1 MLKPAFQIEASEIS
15 DEELLQS
22 RLLVEV
28 NPNSLTYLLLNQ
40 RHMRPL
46 VVKHFQLEFG
56 KERSLTD
63 VLREI
68 MEEDGMLRRPVKET
82 LLVYNFPES
91 SLIPE
96 TVFAMDTNREIIDTL
111 HGNLQ
116 KGLIL
121 TEKIPWWELFNV
133 YRISPDLHHL
143 LQQTFT
149 AGKYWHYYSLLLKS
163 YKMFDS
169 AAMFDPAGTFNSAN
183 AFDPAGTS
191 DPPNGFDPAGA
202 SVPPDAGD
210 CIKVIFYADKM
221 VALVVRGGQVRLVQ
235 TFHYQDTKDV
245 VYYLLNCCHQLGL
258 RQEGVRLLVGGL
270 IDRQSSLSEELH
282 KYFLQVHF
290 EEIDE
295 SIKVTDEL
303 KELPLHYFS
312 SILKM
317 AVCA

>member
-1 MLKPAFQIEASEIS
+1 MAKPAFQIEVTNIS

-28 NPNSLTYLLLNQ
+28 SPTAFTYVLLNQ
-40 RHMRPL
+40 RNMSPL
-46 VVKHFQLEFG
+46 VVKYFQLEPG
-56 KERSLTD
+56 KDHPLAET
-63 VLREI
+63 LREI
-68 MEEDGMLRRPVKET
+68 MEGDPLLRRPVKET

-96 TVFAMDTNREIIDTL
+96 PVFTMDTNREIIDTL

-133 YRISPDLHHL
+133 YRISQELHHL
-143 LQQTFT
+143 LQQNFS
-149 AGKYWHYYSLLLKS
+149 AGKYWHYYSLMLKS
-163 YKMFDS
+163 FKMFDS
-169 AAMFDPAGTFNSAN
+169 TE
-183 AFDPAGTS
+183 
-191 DPPNGFDPAGA
+191 
-202 SVPPDAGD
+202 SVDS
-210 CIKVIFYADKM
+210 IKVIFYSDKM
-221 VALVVRGGQVRLVQ
+221 VALVIRDGKVHLVQ
-235 TFHYQDTKDV
+235 TFLYHDAKDV
-245 VYYLLNCCHQLGL
+245 AYYLLNICQQFRLD
-258 RQEGVRLLVGGL
+258 QDSVRLLVGGL
-270 IDRQSSLSEELH
+270 IDKQSSLSTELH
-282 KYFLQVHF
+282 KYFLRIDF
-290 EEIDE
+290 EGIDE

>member
-1 MLKPAFQIEASEIS
+1 MLNPAFRIEIS
-15 DEELLQS
+15 DISEEELLQS

-28 NPNSLTYLLLNQ
+28 NPDSVTYVVLNQ
-40 RHMRPL
+40 RNMSP
-46 VVKHFQLEFG
+46 VAVKYYQLEHSRE
-56 KERSLTD
+56 KTLTESI
-63 VLREI
+63 REI
-68 MEEDGMLRRPVKET
+68 LQQDELLKRPVKET

-91 SLIPE
+91 SLVPE
-96 TVFAMDTNREIIDTL
+96 PLFSMDTNKELTDIV

-133 YRISPDLHHL
+133 YRISPDVHQL
-143 LQQTFT
+143 LQQQFS

-169 AAMFDPAGTFNSAN
+169 AEQN
-183 AFDPAGTS
+183 
-191 DPPNGFDPAGA
+191 
-202 SVPPDAGD
+202 D
-210 CIKVIFYADKM
+210 CIKVIFYSDKM
-221 VALVVRGGQVRLVQ
+221 ITLVLKEGKIHLVQ
-235 TFHYQDTKDV
+235 TFHYHDTKDV
-245 VYYLLNCCHQLGL
+245 AYHLLNCCRQLAIS
-258 RQEGVRLLVGGL
+258 QENVLLLVGGL
-270 IDRQSSLSEELH
+270 IDRNSALSEELH
-282 KYFLQVHF
+282 KYFLRVTF

>member
-1 MLKPAFQIEASEIS
+1 MLKPAFQIAVSDIS
-15 DEELLQS
+15 AEDLLQS

-28 NPNSLTYLLLNQ
+28 NPESFTYVLLNQ
-40 RHMRPL
+40 RNMSPL
-46 VVKHFQLEFG
+46 AVKYYQLEYGRG
-56 KERSLTD
+56 KRLTESL
-63 VLREI
+63 LEI
-68 MEEDGMLRRPVKET
+68 IQEDELLKRPVKET

-91 SLIPE
+91 SLVPE
-96 TVFAMDTNREIIDTL
+96 PLFSMDTNKELTDIV

-133 YRISPDLHHL
+133 YRISQDLHQL
-143 LQQTFT
+143 LQQQFT

-163 YKMFDS
+163 HKMFDS
-169 AAMFDPAGTFNSAN
+169 REES
-183 AFDPAGTS
+183 
-191 DPPNGFDPAGA
+191 
-202 SVPPDAGD
+202 D

-221 VALVVRGGQVRLVQ
+221 ITLILKKGVVQLMQ
-235 TFHYQDTKDV
+235 TFPYQDTKDV
-245 VYYLLNCCHQLGL
+245 AYHLLNCCHQLSIS
-258 RQEGVRLLVGGL
+258 QEEVLLQVGGL
-270 IDRQSSLSEELH
+270 IDRQSTLSTELN
-282 KYFLQVHF
+282 KYFLQIIF

>member
-1 MLKPAFQIEASEIS
+1 MLKPAFQIQVS
-15 DEELLQS
+15 DIKDTDLLQS

-28 NPNSLTYLLLNQ
+28 NPHSFSYVLLNQ
-40 RHMRPL
+40 RNMSPL
-46 VVKHFQLEFG
+46 VVKYFQLDHS
-56 KERSLTD
+56 KERPLTE

-68 MEEDGMLRRPVKET
+68 LEEDEFLRRPVKET

-91 SLIPE
+91 SLVPE
-96 TVFAMDTNREIIDTL
+96 PLFSMDTNKEMIDII
-111 HGNLQ
+111 HGNLH

-143 LQQTFT
+143 LQNQFT

-169 AAMFDPAGTFNSAN
+169 VDDQDSL
-183 AFDPAGTS
+183 
-191 DPPNGFDPAGA
+191 
-202 SVPPDAGD
+202 
-210 CIKVIFYADKM
+210 KVIFYSDKM
-221 VALVVRGGQVRLVQ
+221 VALAIKKGVVHLMQ

-245 VYYLLNCCHQLGL
+245 AYHLLNCCHQLGL
-258 RQEGVRLLVGGL
+258 NQEEVRLLVGGL
-270 IDRQSSLSEELH
+270 IDRQSALSTELH
-282 KYFLQVHF
+282 KYFLQITF

>member
-1 MLKPAFQIEASEIS
+1 MLKPAFQIEVS
-15 DEELLQS
+15 DIKDADLLQS

-28 NPNSLTYLLLNQ
+28 NTNSFSYVLLNQ
-40 RHMRPL
+40 RNMSPL
-46 VVKHFQLEFG
+46 VVKYYQLDHP
-56 KERSLTD
+56 KERLLTE
-63 VLREI
+63 VLHDI
-68 MEEDGMLRRPVKET
+68 LQEDELLRRPVKET

-91 SLIPE
+91 SLVPE
-96 TVFAMDTNREIIDTL
+96 PLFNTDTNKEIIDTV
-111 HGNLQ
+111 HGNLH

-143 LQQTFT
+143 LQHQFT

-169 AAMFDPAGTFNSAN
+169 VEDQDSL
-183 AFDPAGTS
+183 
-191 DPPNGFDPAGA
+191 
-202 SVPPDAGD
+202 
-210 CIKVIFYADKM
+210 KVIFYSDKM
-221 VALVVRGGQVRLVQ
+221 VALVIRKGIVHLMQ
-235 TFHYQDTKDV
+235 TFYYQDSKDV
-245 VYYLLNCCHQLGL
+245 AYHLLNCCHQLGVS
-258 RQEGVRLLVGGL
+258 QENVRLLVGGL
-270 IDRQSSLSEELH
+270 IDRQSALSTELH
-282 KYFLQVHF
+282 KYFLQITF

>member
-1 MLKPAFQIEASEIS
+1 MVKPAFTIEASGIS

-28 NPNSLTYLLLNQ
+28 NPNSFSYVLLNQ
-40 RHMRPL
+40 RNMSPL
-46 VVKHFQLEFG
+46 VVRYFQLEHS
-56 KERSLTD
+56 KESPLTET
-63 VLREI
+63 LREI
-68 MEEDGMLRRPVKET
+68 MEGESLLRRPVKET

-96 TVFAMDTNREIIDTL
+96 SVFTMDTNRAIIDTL
-111 HGNLQ
+111 HGDLE

-133 YRISPDLHHL
+133 YRIRPELHQL
-143 LQQTFT
+143 LQQTFS
-149 AGKYWHYYSLLLKS
+149 AGKYWHYYSLMLKS

-169 AAMFDPAGTFNSAN
+169 TEKES
-183 AFDPAGTS
+183 
-191 DPPNGFDPAGA
+191 
-202 SVPPDAGD
+202 

-221 VALVVRGGQVRLVQ
+221 VTLIIRDGKPILAQ
-235 TFHYQDTKDV
+235 TFPYQDTKDV
-245 VYYLLNCCHQLGL
+245 AYHLLNCCRQLGL
-258 RQEGVRLLVGGL
+258 DQESVRLLVGGL
-270 IDRQSSLSEELH
+270 IDRQSALSAELY
-282 KYFLQVHF
+282 KYFLQIHF

-295 SIKVTDEL
+295 SIKITDEL

>member
-1 MLKPAFQIEASEIS
+1 MLKPAFQIKVADIS
-15 DEELLQS
+15 DDELLQS

-28 NPNSLTYLLLNQ
+28 TPNAFTYVLLNQ
-40 RHMRPL
+40 RNMSPL
-46 VVKHFQLEFG
+46 VVKYFQLEPT
-56 KERSLTD
+56 KENSLID
-63 VLREI
+63 SLREI
-68 MEEDGMLRRPVKET
+68 MQGDSLLQKPVKET

-96 TVFAMDTNREIIDTL
+96 PVFTMDTNREIIDTL

-133 YRISPDLHHL
+133 YRISPDLHQL

-163 YKMFDS
+163 FKMFDS
-169 AAMFDPAGTFNSAN
+169 S
-183 AFDPAGTS
+183 S
-191 DPPNGFDPAGA
+191 QE
-202 SVPPDAGD
+202 D
-210 CIKVIFYADKM
+210 CIKVIFYSDKM
-221 VALVVRGGQVRLVQ
+221 VALVMREGKVQLIQ
-235 TFHYQDTKDV
+235 TFLYHDTKDV
-245 VYYLLNCCHQLGL
+245 AYHLLNCCQQLNL
-258 RQEGVRLLVGGL
+258 DQESVRLLVGGL
-270 IDRQSSLSEELH
+270 IDRQSSLSTELH
-282 KYFLQVHF
+282 KYFLRIDF

>member
-1 MLKPAFQIEASEIS
+1 MHKPAFQIEVS
-15 DEELLQS
+15 DITDADLQQS

-28 NPNSLTYLLLNQ
+28 NPNSFTYVLLNQ
-40 RHMRPL
+40 RNMSPL
-46 VVKHFQLEFG
+46 VVKYFQLEHSR
-56 KERSLTD
+56 ERPLTE

-68 MEEDGMLRRPVKET
+68 LQEDELLQRPVKET

-91 SLIPE
+91 SLVPE
-96 TVFAMDTNREIIDTL
+96 PLFRPDTNREMTDII
-111 HGNLQ
+111 HGNLN

-133 YRISPDLHHL
+133 YRISPDVHHL
-143 LQQTFT
+143 LQQQFT

-169 AAMFDPAGTFNSAN
+169 AEEA
-183 AFDPAGTS
+183 
-191 DPPNGFDPAGA
+191 
-202 SVPPDAGD
+202 D
-210 CIKVIFYADKM
+210 CIKVIFYTDKM
-221 VALVVRGGQVRLVQ
+221 VALIIRQGKVHLMQ
-235 TFHYQDTKDV
+235 TFHYQDAKDV
-245 VYYLLNCCHQLGL
+245 AYHLLNCCRQLGIS
-258 RQEGVRLLVGGL
+258 QEEVKLLVGGL
-270 IDRQSSLSEELH
+270 IDRESALSTELH
-282 KYFLQVHF
+282 KYFLRISF

>member
-1 MLKPAFQIEASEIS
+1 MHKPAFQIEVAEIS

-28 NPNSLTYLLLNQ
+28 NPNAFTYVLLNQ
-40 RHMRPL
+40 RNMSPL
-46 VVKHFQLEFG
+46 VVKYFQLEPN
-56 KERSLTD
+56 KELSLTET
-63 VLREI
+63 LREI
-68 MEEDGMLRRPVKET
+68 VEADDLLRRPVKET

-96 TVFAMDTNREIIDTL
+96 PVFTMDTNREIIDTL

-133 YRISPDLHHL
+133 YRISPDLHQL
-143 LQQTFT
+143 LQQSFT

-169 AAMFDPAGTFNSAN
+169 
-183 AFDPAGTS
+183 S
-191 DPPNGFDPAGA
+191 DQD
-202 SVPPDAGD
+202 D

-221 VALVVRGGQVRLVQ
+221 VTLVIREGKVHLMQ
-235 TFHYQDTKDV
+235 TFPYQDTKDV
-245 VYYLLNCCHQLGL
+245 AYHLLNCCHQFGID
-258 RQEGVRLLVGGL
+258 QSDVRLLVGGL
-270 IDRQSSLSEELH
+270 IDRQSTLSSELH
-282 KYFLQVHF
+282 KYFLKISF

>member
-1 MLKPAFQIEASEIS
+1 MQKPAFQIEVTNIS

-28 NPNSLTYLLLNQ
+28 SPNAFTYVLLNQ
-40 RHMRPL
+40 RNMSPL
-46 VVKHFQLEFG
+46 VVKYFQLEPR
-56 KERSLTD
+56 KDHPLSD
-63 VLREI
+63 ALREI
-68 MEEDGMLRRPVKET
+68 MEGDSLLKRPVRET

-96 TVFAMDTNREIIDTL
+96 PVFTMDTNREIIDTL

-133 YRISPDLHHL
+133 YRISQELHHL
-143 LQQTFT
+143 LQQNFS
-149 AGKYWHYYSLLLKS
+149 AGKYWHYYSLMLKS
-163 YKMFDS
+163 FKMFDS
-169 AAMFDPAGTFNSAN
+169 TEAVDS
-183 AFDPAGTS
+183 
-191 DPPNGFDPAGA
+191 
-202 SVPPDAGD
+202 
-210 CIKVIFYADKM
+210 IKVIFYSDKM
-221 VALVVRGGQVRLVQ
+221 VALVVREGKVHLVQ
-235 TFHYQDTKDV
+235 TFLYHDTKDV
-245 VYYLLNCCHQLGL
+245 AYHLLNICQQFGL
-258 RQEGVRLLVGGL
+258 DQESVRLLVGGL
-270 IDRQSSLSEELH
+270 IDKQSSLSTELH
-282 KYFLQVHF
+282 KYFLRIDF

>member
-1 MLKPAFQIEASEIS
+1 MLKPAFTIEATGIS

-28 NPNSLTYLLLNQ
+28 NPNSFTYVLLNQ
-40 RHMRPL
+40 RNMSPL
-46 VVKHFQLEFG
+46 VVKYFQLEPT
-56 KERSLTD
+56 KESPLTET
-63 VLREI
+63 LREI
-68 MEEDGMLRRPVKET
+68 LESDSLLRRPVKET

-96 TVFAMDTNREIIDTL
+96 PVFTMDTNREIIDTL

-133 YRISPDLHHL
+133 YRISPDLHTL

-169 AAMFDPAGTFNSAN
+169 AEKES
-183 AFDPAGTS
+183 
-191 DPPNGFDPAGA
+191 
-202 SVPPDAGD
+202 

-221 VALVVRGGQVRLVQ
+221 VALIVKEGRPVLMQ
-235 TFHYQDTKDV
+235 TFFYHDTKDV
-245 VYYLLNCCHQLGL
+245 AYHLLNCCQQLGL
-258 RQEGVRLLVGGL
+258 DQEEVRLLVGGL
-270 IDRQSSLSEELH
+270 IDRQSALSTELF
-282 KYFLQVHF
+282 KYFLKIQF

>member
-1 MLKPAFQIEASEIS
+1 MLKPAFQIEVTDIS
-15 DEELLQS
+15 DEELLQC

-28 NPNSLTYLLLNQ
+28 SPTAFTYVLLNQ
-40 RHMRPL
+40 RNMSPL
-46 VVKHFQLEFG
+46 VVKYFQLETG
-56 KERSLTD
+56 KDHPLPEM
-63 VLREI
+63 LREI
-68 MEEDGMLRRPVKET
+68 MVGDPLLRRPVKET

-96 TVFAMDTNREIIDTL
+96 PVFTMDTNREIIDTL

-133 YRISPDLHHL
+133 YRISQELHHL
-143 LQQTFT
+143 LQQNFS
-149 AGKYWHYYSLLLKS
+149 AGKYWHYYSLMLKS
-163 YKMFDS
+163 FKMFDS
-169 AAMFDPAGTFNSAN
+169 TEQVDS
-183 AFDPAGTS
+183 
-191 DPPNGFDPAGA
+191 
-202 SVPPDAGD
+202 
-210 CIKVIFYADKM
+210 IKVIFYADKM
-221 VALVVRGGQVRLVQ
+221 VALVIREGKVHLMQ
-235 TFHYQDTKDV
+235 TFLYHDSKDV
-245 VYYLLNCCHQLGL
+245 AYHLLNICQQLGL
-258 RQEGVRLLVGGL
+258 DQQSVRLLVGGL
-270 IDRQSSLSEELH
+270 IDKQSSLSTELH
-282 KYFLQVHF
+282 KYFLRIDF

>member
-1 MLKPAFQIEASEIS
+1 MQKPAFQIEVTNIS

-28 NPNSLTYLLLNQ
+28 SPNAFTYVLLNQ
-40 RHMRPL
+40 RNMSPL
-46 VVKHFQLEFG
+46 VVKYFQLEPS
-56 KERSLTD
+56 KDHPLSDT
-63 VLREI
+63 LREI
-68 MEEDGMLRRPVKET
+68 MESDAFLKRPVRET

-96 TVFAMDTNREIIDTL
+96 PVFTMDTNREIIDTL

-133 YRISPDLHHL
+133 YRISQELHHL
-143 LQQTFT
+143 LQQNFS
-149 AGKYWHYYSLLLKS
+149 AGKYWHYYSLMLKS
-163 YKMFDS
+163 FKMFDS
-169 AAMFDPAGTFNSAN
+169 TEAVDS
-183 AFDPAGTS
+183 
-191 DPPNGFDPAGA
+191 
-202 SVPPDAGD
+202 
-210 CIKVIFYADKM
+210 IKVIFYSDKM
-221 VALVVRGGQVRLVQ
+221 VALVVREGKVHLVQ
-235 TFHYQDTKDV
+235 TFLYHDTKDV
-245 VYYLLNCCHQLGL
+245 AYHLLNICQQFRLD
-258 RQEGVRLLVGGL
+258 QESVRLLVGGL
-270 IDRQSSLSEELH
+270 IDKQSSLSTELH
-282 KYFLQVHF
+282 KYFLRIDF

>member
-1 MLKPAFQIEASEIS
+1 MLKPAFQIEVSDVS

-28 NPNSLTYLLLNQ
+28 NPNAFTYVLLNQ
-40 RHMRPL
+40 RNMSPL
-46 VVKHFQLEFG
+46 VVRYFQLEPS
-56 KERSLTD
+56 KEVSLTE
-63 VLREI
+63 LLQEL
-68 MEEDGMLRRPVKET
+68 MESDPLLKRPVKET
-82 LLVYNFPES
+82 MLVYNFPES

-96 TVFAMDTNREIIDTL
+96 PVFTMDANRDIIDTL

-133 YRISPDLHHL
+133 YRISPEIHQLM
-143 LQQTFT
+143 QQTFT

-169 AAMFDPAGTFNSAN
+169 
-183 AFDPAGTS
+183 S
-191 DPPNGFDPAGA
+191 DKE
-202 SVPPDAGD
+202 D

-221 VALVVRGGQVRLVQ
+221 VVLVTRQGKVHLVQ
-235 TFHYQDTKDV
+235 TFSYLDTKDV
-245 VYYLLNCCHQLGL
+245 AYHLLNCCHQLGIN
-258 RQEGVRLLVGGL
+258 QEQVRLLVGGL
-270 IDRQSSLSEELH
+270 IDRQSALSTELH
-282 KYFLQVHF
+282 KYFLNIFF

-303 KELPLHYFS
+303 KEYPLHYFS

>member
-1 MLKPAFQIEASEIS
+1 MLKPAFKIEVSDIS
-15 DEELLQS
+15 DDDLLQS

-28 NPNSLTYLLLNQ
+28 NPNAFTYVLLNQ
-40 RHMRPL
+40 RNMSPIG
-46 VVKHFQLEFG
+46 VKYFQLETG
-56 KERSLTD
+56 KDRPLIET
-63 VLREI
+63 LREI
-68 MEEDGMLRRPVKET
+68 LESEPLLRRPVKET
-82 LLVYNFPES
+82 LLVYNFPDS

-96 TVFAMDTNREIIDTL
+96 PVFTMDTNREIIDTL

-133 YRISPDLHHL
+133 YRISPDLHQL
-143 LQQTFT
+143 LQNSFT
-149 AGKYWHYYSLLLKS
+149 AGKYWHYYSLMLKS

-169 AAMFDPAGTFNSAN
+169 TDQL
-183 AFDPAGTS
+183 
-191 DPPNGFDPAGA
+191 
-202 SVPPDAGD
+202 D

-221 VALVVRGGQVRLVQ
+221 VALVVRNGKVHLVQ
-235 TFHYQDTKDV
+235 TFLYQDTKDV
-245 VYYLLNCCHQLGL
+245 AYHLLNCCQQLGVN
-258 RQEGVRLLVGGL
+258 QEEVKLLVGGL
-270 IDRQSSLSEELH
+270 IDRQSALSTELH
-282 KYFLQVHF
+282 KYFLRIEF